1 MSARRARAGADCKRQ
16 HTENERER
24 RHDDGPETQARRIHR
39 RIEDAEAFTVTLRGE
54 LHDEDGVLG
63 GEPDQRD
70 QTDLEIDGVVYAGQP
85 ANRNAPTTTATA
97 RAIERYFNTLATK

>member
-1 MSARRARAGADCKRQ
+1 
-16 HTENERER
+16 
-24 RHDDGPETQARRIHR
+24 
-39 RIEDAEAFTVTLRGE
+39 VTLRGE
-54 LHDEDGVLG
+54 LHDKDGVLG

-85 ANRNAPTTTATA
+85 ANRNAPTTTANVAA